1 MCGTKKTCFI
11 HMDILRLPSSSPY
24 MGLSLIGHAVLSSFS
39 LPFVMREDASECTAQ
54 GDKLA

>member
-1 MCGTKKTCFI
+1 
-11 HMDILRLPSSSPY
+11 MDILRLPSSSPY